1 MKKRIEFFISHNLF
15 ALANNAIREKSD
27 IINLLL
33 AALPE
38 VALENKSHDNNLG
51 CCEVWVGKMS
61 RIVFTLKKEE
71 SDRIYK
77 KFSFSFPFQIEKQL
91 EKETIKTWIIKD
103 SNGIE
108 INSQLISILQSL
120 SQDNWFDEEI
130 STSDEALIFYD
141 NILQEIKNIGLD
153 LTISDTTVWHLIR
166 KLFLFE
172 PGYLRYDFDD
182 NEERCDPI
190 YHPLHHL
197 DVFFSNKTTFKLG
210 LADDVIEKKEWLSV
224 GFERLLNSEAPCQ
237 YLKV

>member
-1 MKKRIEFFISHNLF
+1 MKKRIGFCISHNLF
-15 ALANNAIREKSD
+15 ALANKAIREKSD

-38 VALENKSHDNNLG
+38 IMLESQSNDNNLG
-51 CCEVWVGKMS
+51 NCEVWIGKMS
-61 RIVFTLKKEE
+61 RIVFTLQNEE
-71 SDRIYK
+71 SGQIYK
-77 KFSFSFPFQIEKQL
+77 KFSFSFPFQIEKQHDS
-91 EKETIKTWIIKD
+91 EKITSWIIKD
-103 SNGIE
+103 NNGIE

-130 STSDEALIFYD
+130 SSSDEALTFYD

-153 LTISDTTVWHLIR
+153 LTISDITVWHLIR

-182 NEERCDPI
+182 NEERCDPK

-210 LADDVIEKKEWLSV
+210 LVDDEIEKREWLSV
-224 GFERLLNSEAPCQ
+224 GFENLLNSEEPCQ
-237 YLKV
+237 YIKV